1 LGIKRYTVAG
11 QDWHKIVISPP
22 IFDASAFLRL
32 AERTEYETWLLEA
45 VYAIVEEELFPTWP
59 DAVVYPVDKSK
70 TQFFV
75 HARGNIIVG
84 DWRPGFLNAGAP
96 LVFVS
101 TFKLLDMLIEWIL
114 EENGVPSTF
123 RFQEKLQHLKGSPI
137 FQPLIEARSW
147 LKERLAGLY
156 RTLEPLRGTIIH
168 DKHFTAADGAIR
180 VSSSKKGII
189 GSAVEISAAHLRKLA
204 LTIVSV
210 LRYVD
215 STWHLDNLREKTLRH
230 DLDELVALHGLPL
243 LGQQRPFHTRVRLY
257 STGSDPLQVDPTAIR
272 SDLAARYVNQDC
284 SFDLRVLMVRDGAVV
299 DAYLFPWTLFA
310 VPGSD
315 WSHGIN
321 AEQYRTAIPDD
332 IKLEHLRDNAG

>member
-1 LGIKRYTVAG
+1 VT
-11 QDWHKIVISPP
+11 SPP
-22 IFDASAFLRL
+22 VFDASAFLRL
-32 AERTEYETWLLEA
+32 GERTEYETWLLEA
-45 VYAIVEEELFPTWP
+45 VYAIVEQELFPTWP

-70 TQFFV
+70 AQFFV

-114 EENGVPSTF
+114 EENQVASTF
-123 RFQEKLQHLKGSPI
+123 RFQEKLQHLNGSPI
-137 FQPLIEARSW
+137 FPALIDARPW
-147 LKERLAGLY
+147 LKERLVGLY

-168 DKHFTAADGAIR
+168 DKYFTAADGAIR

-215 STWHLDNLREKTLRH
+215 GTWHLDDLREKTLRH

-243 LGQQRPFHTRVRLY
+243 LGQQHPFHMRVRVY
-257 STGSDPLQVDPTAIR
+257 STGSDPLQVDPTAIQ
-272 SDLAARYVNQDC
+272 SDLAARYLNQDC

-299 DAYLFPWTLFA
+299 EAYLFPWPLFA
-310 VPGSD
+310 VPGYD

-332 IKLEHLRDNAG
+332 IKLEHLRDNAS